1 MKAIFRH
8 TWARLFCWSLLLLAA
23 ACSDDNPVAPP
34 DAPQGGGN
42 EDNTEWTALTPS
54 PDEWDEERRAG
65 ITYQLLVYSFADSD
79 GDGWGDLRG
88 VTDKLDYLQQL
99 GVSAL
104 WLSPIHPAMSYHGYD
119 VTDYTAVNPR
129 LGTLAD
135 FDRLLSEAHS
145 RGIKI
150 YLDYVLNHTGAEPH
164 RQGPSLVHRRQGV
177 GR

>member
-8 TWARLFCWSLLLLAA
+8 TWAWLFCWSLLLLSA
-23 ACSDDNPVAPP
+23 ACSDDNPVTPP
-34 DAPQGGGN
+34 DDPQGGGN
-42 EDNTEWTALTPS
+42 EDNTEWTAVSPS
-54 PDEWDEERRAG
+54 PDEWDEQRRAG

-79 GDGWGDLRG
+79 EDGWGDLRG

-135 FDRLLSEAHS
+135 LDRLLTEA
-145 RGIKI
+145 
-150 YLDYVLNHTGAEPH
+150 
-164 RQGPSLVHRRQGV
+164 HRRQGV
-177 GR
+177 GGQ